1 MPMIDEATIIE
12 AGRRIAA
19 AAPEARVILFGSHA
33 RDDAS
38 PESDLDLLVIE
49 PEVENAATESVRL
62 HRTLR
67 GLGIPA
73 DVVVVDEDIARRRSK
88 VAGTMVE
95 RALREGRV
103 LADA

>member
-1 MPMIDEATIIE
+1 MIDEATIIE

>member
-1 MPMIDEATIIE
+1 MAMIDEATIAE
-12 AGRRIAA
+12 AGRRISA

-33 RDDAS
+33 RDQAT
-38 PESDLDLLVIE
+38 PGSDLDLLVIE
-49 PEVENAATESVRL
+49 PEVENAAIESVRL

-67 GLGIPA
+67 GLGVPA
-73 DVVVVDEDIARRRSK
+73 DVVVVDEHQARRRSK